1 MGKKV
6 FSLCMALALCLVLL
20 PAAALAADGA
30 TVYVGSVALTGSK
43 EKPAYAKTDDS
54 GNVSQDGATADDYNI
69 KWDGETL
76 TLQNA
81 TIKEAKEYS
90 NKTNEKIAIY
100 LASGNMNLVLVGENT
115 VDALGEGSAASC
127 GINLGGGSPHH
138 QRRGKCLFVGP
149 CWTDDERQQL
159 RHLRQ
164 RRDHHGKRHRY
175 RHGRIRVRGQLRH
188 LRQWCCHHRGMAP

>member
-81 TIKEAKEYS
+81 TIKEAK
-90 NKTNEKIAIY
+90 NIPTKPTRK
-100 LASGNMNLVLVGENT
+100 
-115 VDALGEGSAASC
+115 
-127 GINLGGGSPHH
+127 SPFTS
-138 QRRGKCLFVGP
+138 RP
-149 CWTDDERQQL
+149 AT
-159 RHLRQ
+159 
-164 RRDHHGKRHRY
+164 
-175 RHGRIRVRGQLRH
+175 
-188 LRQWCCHHRGMAP
+188 